1 MQPDAAGMVHEGRDG
16 YLFLSGGEHSV
27 FSYFTG
33 KSAPQAGSPEVFWA
47 NLAGRAAWCAS
58 AGIVW
63 RHVIFPEKCVIL
75 RDLLAPGMDI
85 SSLFLRHYAPLA
97 SDYASGGLP
106 VLYPV
111 AALTQEQGCCARTD
125 THYSARGNIR
135 ITSAIVQDLFPE
147 AQAEFLSRGLALLQ
161 PREID
166 TGDLGRKLVPP
177 RSEMADCLTKR
188 IVPFKMGSN
197 GISGGNDGIMVLIES
212 RAAISD
218 KTLLIFGDSFFRAT
232 LPMLAV
238 FYRNIVFCRSRFF
251 HSEIIRAIRPDHIF
265 TGQAE
270 RYLTRIAADSDR
282 PHFLSYPY
290 IKGHRMTPD
299 ETFCTLWPKLVAAEG
314 LLTG

>member
-1 MQPDAAGMVHEGRDG
+1 MQPDVADTVHEGRDG
-16 YLFLSGGEHSV
+16 YLFLSGGQHSV

-33 KSAPQAGSPEVFWA
+33 ARAPQADSPAVFWA
-47 NLAGRAAWCAS
+47 NLAGRAAWCAE

-63 RHVIFPEKCVIL
+63 RHVIFPEKCVVL
-75 RDLLAPGMDI
+75 RDLLAPGMEI

-97 SDYASGGLP
+97 PEGPP
-106 VLYPV
+106 VLYPLQ
-111 AALTQEQGCCARTD
+111 ALTQDAGSCSRTD
-125 THYSARGNIR
+125 THYSTRGNIL
-135 ITSAIVQDLFPE
+135 ITAAILQDLFPE
-147 AQAEFLSRGLALLQ
+147 AQAGFLPRSLALLK

-166 TGDLGRKLVPP
+166 GGDLGRKLTPP
-177 RSEMADCLTKR
+177 RREVVDCLPKQ

-212 RAAISD
+212 RSALSD
-218 KTLLIFGDSFFRAT
+218 KTLLIFGDSFFRAI

-238 FYRNIVFCRSRFF
+238 FYRRIVFCRSRFF
-251 HSEIIRAIRPDHIF
+251 HSEIVRAIRPDHIF

-270 RYLTRIAADSDR
+270 RYLTRCAADSDR

-290 IKGHRMTPD
+290 IKGHTMTPD
-299 ETFCTLWPKLVAAEG
+299 ETFCTLWPRLMATEA